1 MSQGRP
7 RGYPYTASLRA
18 AMPVRA
24 SIPLL
29 AMPPAKSSLQRLYE
43 QHADELDAFAR
54 QRVGR
59 DEARD
64 VVHDAYLR
72 LVAYADPATLDNP
85 RAYLYRVTG
94 NVANDHGAKALRRG
108 EWTEP
113 DADPDMAECPSPGPE
128 RQLELRDTL
137 NRCLAALDELPEIYR
152 HAFLLHRVDGMPQ
165 GDIAVALDIPKRTV
179 ERYVAKALAHCLK
192 RLQPPPHPPWRF

>member
-1 MSQGRP
+1 MSDS
-7 RGYPYTASLRA
+7 A
-18 AMPVRA
+18 VR
-24 SIPLL
+24 
-29 AMPPAKSSLQRLYE
+29 KLQVLYDT
-43 QHADELDAFAR
+43 HAGELEAFAR

-72 LVAYADPATLDNP
+72 LAAYTDPTTLENP

-94 NVANDHGAKALRRG
+94 NVANDYGAKALRHG

-113 DADPDMAECPSPGPE
+113 DADPDMAECPNPGPE
-128 RQLELRDTL
+128 RQAELRDTL

-152 HAFLLHRVDGMPQ
+152 HVFLLHRVDGMAQ
-165 GDIAVALDIPKRTV
+165 GDIAVALAIPKRTV

-192 RLQPPPHPPWRF
+192 RLQPPPRPPWRF

>member
-1 MSQGRP
+1 
-7 RGYPYTASLRA
+7 
-18 AMPVRA
+18 
-24 SIPLL
+24 
-29 AMPPAKSSLQRLYE
+29 MPPAKSSLQLLYE
-43 QHADELDAFAR
+43 RHADELDAFAR

-113 DADPDMAECPSPGPE
+113 DADPDMAECPRPGPE
-128 RQLELRDTL
+128 RQAELRDTL

-152 HAFLLHRVDGMPQ
+152 HVFLLHRVDGMAQ
-165 GDIAVALDIPKRTV
+165 GDIAVALDIPRRTV

-192 RLQPPPHPPWRF
+192 LKRLQPPPCPPWRF

>member
-1 MSQGRP
+1 
-7 RGYPYTASLRA
+7 
-18 AMPVRA
+18 MPEVA
-24 SIPLL
+24 NL
-29 AMPPAKSSLQRLYE
+29 SLQLLYE
-43 QHADELDAFAR
+43 RHADELDAFAR

-72 LVAYADPATLDNP
+72 LVTYADPGTLDNP

-94 NVANDHGAKALRRG
+94 NVANDYGTKIARRG
-108 EWTEP
+108 KWTEL
-113 DADPDMAECPSPGPE
+113 DTDPDIAECPNPGPE
-128 RQLELRDTL
+128 RQAELRDTL

-152 HAFLLHRVDGMPQ
+152 HVFLLHRVDGMTQ
-165 GDIAVALDIPKRTV
+165 GDIAIALDIPKRTV

-192 RLQPPPHPPWRF
+192 RLQPSPQPTWRY